1 MNSESPVIA
10 LCVHLAL
17 LSLMAVGGGVIMVA
31 PEVQSYVVT
40 GKHWLSNEQF
50 AAAYAIAQAAPG
62 PNLLFISL
70 VGWLVAGWSGAIATT
85 VSIILPSTLL
95 TLALIK
101 VRTRQA
107 GNALSRALQQ
117 AFAPI
122 SVGLLGATALIFA
135 RASNADWR
143 ADLLTLLAAVIV
155 LKTRLNPVLLIG
167 VGAIA
172 GIAHLI

>member
-1 MNSESPVIA
+1 MNQESHVLE

-31 PEVQSYVVT
+31 PEIQNWVVS
-40 GKHWLSNEQF
+40 GKHWMSNEQF
-50 AAAYAIAQAAPG
+50 TAAYAIAQAAPG

-70 VGWLVAGWSGAIATT
+70 VGWLVAGWFGAIATT
-85 VSIILPSTLL
+85 TSIILPSTLL

-107 GNALSRALQQ
+107 GNALTKALQQ

-122 SVGLLGATALIFA
+122 SIGLLGATALIFA

-143 ADLLTLLAAVIV
+143 ADLLTLLAALLV
-155 LKTRLNPVLLIG
+155 LKTRLNPVVLIA
-167 VGAIA
+167 VGAAA
-172 GIAHLI
+172 GVVHVI

>member
-1 MNSESPVIA
+1 MNHESHVLE
-10 LCVHLAL
+10 LCGHLAL

-31 PEVQSYVVT
+31 PEVQHYVVS
-40 GKHWLSNEQF
+40 GKHWMVDEQF

-70 VGWLVAGWSGAIATT
+70 VGWLVAGWFGAIATT

-101 VRTRQA
+101 LRLRQS
-107 GNALSRALQQ
+107 GNALLKALQQ

-122 SVGLLGATALIFA
+122 SIGLLGATALMFA

-143 ADLLTLLAAVIV
+143 ADLLTLLSALIV
-155 LKTRLNPVLLIG
+155 LKTRLNPVLLIATGALAG
-167 VGAIA
+167 VVHAI
-172 GIAHLI
+172 